1 MFEFFDR
8 KEIYFKNMNYSIWI
22 LGDLEIIHK
31 MNLWND
37 YFIAIKEGQKTIE
50 MRLNDDKSR
59 KIQTGHIIT
68 TNLPIKKKAYLRWI
82 DTINYFSLIYQKI
95 LKI

>member
-37 YFIAIKEGQKTIE
+37 YFIAIKEG
-50 MRLNDDKSR
+50 
-59 KIQTGHIIT
+59 
-68 TNLPIKKKAYLRWI
+68 
-82 DTINYFSLIYQKI
+82 
-95 LKI
+95 